1 MTIDTISIGSKH
13 FINEDRYVVKNL
25 EALGVTAVLADGMGG
40 LSLGDKAAEVVTNSL
55 ADFITKNYDGTCEKN
70 ILQKGLEYADM
81 TLKDV
86 SIKNR
91 SKMGAAI
98 AVVIMKERQLYCTW
112 QGNVRVF
119 VLHQHNIELITEDHI
134 ADIGYGRTALTRCVK
149 GAGLRE
155 DIPFVSRDLVNGDMV
170 VLCTD
175 GLYNIIEPE
184 LLNTTIGRINSRI
197 GMPEDDASMIRITV

>member
-55 ADFITKNYDGTCEKN
+55 ADFITKNYEGTCEKA
-70 ILQKGLEYADM
+70 ILQKGLEHADM

-86 SIKNR
+86 SIANR
-91 SKMGAAI
+91 SNMGAAVA
-98 AVVIMKERQLYCTW
+98 AVLVNGRNLYCTW

-155 DIPFVSRDLVNGDMV
+155 DIPFVARDLVKGDMV

-184 LLNTTIGRINSRI
+184 LLNTTIDRINSRI

>member
-1 MTIDTISIGSKH
+1 MTIDTISIGNKH

-155 DIPFVSRDLVNGDMV
+155 DTPFVSRDLVNGDIV

-184 LLNTTIGRINSRI
+184 LLNTTIDRINSRI

>member
-40 LSLGDKAAEVVTNSL
+40 LSLGDLAAEVVTSSL
-55 ADFITKNYDGTCEKN
+55 AEFITENYVGTCEET
-70 ILQKGLEYADM
+70 ILHKGLESADM

-86 SIKNR
+86 SMANR
-91 SKMGAAI
+91 SKMGAAV
-98 AVVIMKERQLYCTW
+98 ATVIVNGRHLYCTW
-112 QGNVRVF
+112 QGNVRVY
-119 VLHQHNIELITEDHI
+119 VLHQQNIELITKDHI

-155 DIPFVSRDLVNGDMV
+155 DIPFVSRDLVKGDMV

-184 LLNTTIGRINSRI
+184 LLKTTVDRINSRI

>member
-55 ADFITKNYDGTCEKN
+55 ADFIIKNYDGTCEKN

-184 LLNTTIGRINSRI
+184 LLNTTIDRINSRI

>member
-25 EALGVTAVLADGMGG
+25 ESLGVTAVLADGMGG

-55 ADFITKNYDGTCEKN
+55 ADFITKNYDGTCEKD

-184 LLNTTIGRINSRI
+184 LLNTTIDRINSRI

>member
-25 EALGVTAVLADGMGG
+25 GALGVTAVLADGMGG

-112 QGNVRVF
+112 QGNVRVY

-155 DIPFVSRDLVNGDMV
+155 DIPFVSRDLVNGDIV

-184 LLNTTIGRINSRI
+184 LLNTTIDRINSRI

>member
-55 ADFITKNYDGTCEKN
+55 ADFITKNYDGTCEKI

-184 LLNTTIGRINSRI
+184 LLNTSIDRINSRI

>member
-184 LLNTTIGRINSRI
+184 LLNTTIDRINSRI

>member
-1 MTIDTISIGSKH
+1 MKIDTISIGSKH

-25 EALGVTAVLADGMGG
+25 GALGVTAVLADGMGG

-149 GAGLRE
+149 GAGLSE

-184 LLNTTIGRINSRI
+184 LLNTTIDRINSRI

>member
-184 LLNTTIGRINSRI
+184 LLNTTIDRIYSRI

>member
-1 MTIDTISIGSKH
+1 MKFDTISVGSKH
-13 FINEDRYVVKNL
+13 FINEDRCVVKDMGT
-25 EALGVTAVLADGMGG
+25 LGVAAVLADGMGG

-55 ADFITKNYDGTCEKN
+55 ADFITNNYVGTCEET
-70 ILQKGLEYADM
+70 ILHKGLEYADM

-91 SKMGAAI
+91 SKMGAAVA
-98 AVVIMKERQLYCTW
+98 AVLVNGRHLYCIW
-112 QGNVRVF
+112 QGNVRVY

-155 DIPFVSRDLVNGDMV
+155 DIPFVSRDLVNGDIV

-184 LLNTTIGRINSRI
+184 LLNTTIDRINSRI

>member
-184 LLNTTIGRINSRI
+184 LLNTSIDRINSRI

>member
-91 SKMGAAI
+91 SIMGAAI

-184 LLNTTIGRINSRI
+184 LLNTSIDRINSRI

>member
-98 AVVIMKERQLYCTW
+98 AVVIMKDRQLYCTW
-112 QGNVRVF
+112 QGNVRVY

-184 LLNTTIGRINSRI
+184 LLNTTIDRINSRI

>member
-25 EALGVTAVLADGMGG
+25 GALGVTAVLADGMGG

-184 LLNTTIGRINSRI
+184 LLNTTIDRINSRI

>member
-1 MTIDTISIGSKH
+1 MTIDTISIGSKY

-55 ADFITKNYDGTCEKN
+55 ADFITKNYDGTCEKI

-184 LLNTTIGRINSRI
+184 LLNTSIDRINSRI

>member
-1 MTIDTISIGSKH
+1 MKIDTISIGSKH

-25 EALGVTAVLADGMGG
+25 GALGVTAVLADGMGG

-184 LLNTTIGRINSRI
+184 LLNTTIDRINSRI

>member
-112 QGNVRVF
+112 QGNVRVY
-119 VLHQHNIELITEDHI
+119 VLHQQIIELITNDHI

-155 DIPFVSRDLVNGDMV
+155 DIPFVARDLVKGDMV

-184 LLNTTIGRINSRI
+184 LLNTTIDRINSRI

>member
-25 EALGVTAVLADGMGG
+25 GALGVTAVLADGMGG

-112 QGNVRVF
+112 QGNVRVY

-155 DIPFVSRDLVNGDMV
+155 DIPFVSRDLVNGDIV

-184 LLNTTIGRINSRI
+184 LLNTTIDRINSRI
-197 GMPEDDASMIRITV
+197 GMPEDDASMIRITI

>member
-184 LLNTTIGRINSRI
+184 LLNTTIDRINSRI
-197 GMPEDDASMIRITV
+197 GMPDDDASMIRITV

>member
-13 FINEDRYVVKNL
+13 FINEDRYVVKKMG
-25 EALGVTAVLADGMGG
+25 ALGVTAVLADGMGG

-55 ADFITKNYDGTCEKN
+55 ADFITKNYDGTCEKI

-184 LLNTTIGRINSRI
+184 LLNTTIDRINSRI

>member
-175 GLYNIIEPE
+175 GLYNIIELE
-184 LLNTTIGRINSRI
+184 LLNTSIDRINSRI

>member
-55 ADFITKNYDGTCEKN
+55 ADFITNNYVGTCEET
-70 ILQKGLEYADM
+70 ILHKGLEYADM

-91 SKMGAAI
+91 SKMGAAV
-98 AVVIMKERQLYCTW
+98 ATVIVNGPHLYCTW
-112 QGNVRVF
+112 QGNVRVY
-119 VLHQHNIELITEDHI
+119 VLHQQNIELITEDHI

-155 DIPFVSRDLVNGDMV
+155 DIPFVSRDLINGDMV

-184 LLNTTIGRINSRI
+184 LLNTTIDRINSRI
-197 GMPEDDASMIRITV
+197 GMPDDDASMIRITV

>member
-25 EALGVTAVLADGMGG
+25 GALGVTAVLADGMGG

-55 ADFITKNYDGTCEKN
+55 ADFITKNYDGTCEKI

-184 LLNTTIGRINSRI
+184 LLNTSIDRINSRI

>member
-184 LLNTTIGRINSRI
+184 LLNATIDRINSRI
-197 GMPEDDASMIRITV
+197 GMPEDDASIIRITV